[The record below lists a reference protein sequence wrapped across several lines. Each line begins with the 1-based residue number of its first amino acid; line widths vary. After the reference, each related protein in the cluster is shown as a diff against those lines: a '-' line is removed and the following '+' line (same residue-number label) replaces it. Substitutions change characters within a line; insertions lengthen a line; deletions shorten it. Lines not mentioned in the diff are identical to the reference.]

1 MDPVYGYQAVNV
13 EAQER
18 DPGSLLNWTKR
29 MLRIRRESRAFGRGR
44 LSFLKP
50 GNRKVLAYL
59 REYADEAVLCVA
71 NLARSAQPVEL
82 DLSAYRGRVPIE
94 LMGRTPFPPIGDLP
108 YLLTLVGHAFLWFR
122 LAAPEQVP
130 TSREEQV
137 PPEELPILV
146 LFDGFASLFR
156 ERVVPWRIGMSEK
169 VRRQLETQVL
179 PFYVAGRRWYAAK
192 SEGVR
197 RVDIADHVEW
207 KPGERG
213 FLVTLARV
221 ERASGETDTYFLPL
235 TLAWEDRD
243 DALMRTLAAATI
255 AKVRQQAQVGVLADA
270 LADEDFVRALVAAT
284 GAALELK
291 AARGRLRFRPTA
303 AFAGIAGAEHASLP
317 VSVPTAQSSNTVV
330 VLDDRLF
337 VKAYRRLQAGMNPE
351 VEIGRYLTDVA
362 HFPHAVPVAG
372 SVDYLADDGQIATL
386 ALIQGYVQNQGD
398 GWDHTQSYLER
409 FFEDTARE
417 PASAAGA
424 DVHGGY
430 LALARTLGI
439 RTAELHA
446 AFARAIDDPA
456 FAPESMTQV
465 EVAALTA
472 RVHDAAERALAELA
486 RRRDALPEPTRADAD
501 ALVASRGALL
511 AMIDAHVASAPVG
524 ARTRVHGD
532 YHLGQVLLV
541 QNDFVI
547 ADFEGEPART
557 FAERARK
564 HSPLKDVAGM
574 LRSFDYALHAALF
587 NFATERADAREAVE
601 RAGRDWMG
609 QASAAFL
616 AGYDEVAAAAGLASP
631 REQGRGL
638 LELLL
643 LEKAVY
649 ELHYEVDNR
658 PDWARIPMAGITGAL
673 QA

>member
-1 MDPVYGYQAVNV
+1 
-13 EAQER
+13 
-18 DPGSLLNWTKR
+18 
-29 MLRIRRESRAFGRGR
+29 
-44 LSFLKP
+44 
-50 GNRKVLAYL
+50 
-59 REYADEAVLCVA
+59 
-71 NLARSAQPVEL
+71 
-82 DLSAYRGRVPIE
+82 
-94 LMGRTPFPPIGDLP
+94 
-108 YLLTLVGHAFLWFR
+108 
-122 LAAPEQVP
+122 
-130 TSREEQV
+130 
-137 PPEELPILV
+137 
-146 LFDGFASLFR
+146 
-156 ERVVPWRIGMSEK
+156 
-169 VRRQLETQVL
+169 
-179 PFYVAGRRWYAAK
+179 
-192 SEGVR
+192 VR

-616 AGYDEVAAAAGLASP
+616 AGYDEVAAAVGLASP
-631 REQGRGL
+631 RGRGRGL

-643 LEKAVY
+643 LEKAMY
-649 ELHYEVDNR
+649 ELQYEVDNR